1 MLRIGICDDIAD
13 ARLLLQD
20 ALERVLEMGGWE
32 AQFFHFSSGEG
43 LVEWFAKHSGELD
56 LIFLD
61 MEMKALDGIATA
73 KRLRAM
79 DENLQLVFCTSYA
92 DYVYDGYGTGALGYL
107 LKPPRQEQLEEV
119 LRRAQAALLRGLDEA
134 YIAKNG
140 DTTYRLPYQTILY
153 FTSERR
159 KVHCVTTERTVSFYG
174 KLDAVAAEVGKH
186 FVRIHQRYLVRIG
199 AIARM
204 ETNEVVLVN
213 GERLPLSRSQRQT
226 ALLAVTQQTLEG

>member
-32 AQFFHFSSGEG
+32 AQFFQFSSGEG

-56 LIFLD
+56 LVFLD

-107 LKPPRQEQLEEV
+107 LKPPTFC
-119 LRRAQAALLRGLDEA
+119 AAPRKRCCA
-134 YIAKNG
+134 RWIA
-140 DTTYRLPYQTILY
+140 P
-153 FTSERR
+153 TS
-159 KVHCVTTERTVSFYG
+159 V
-174 KLDAVAAEVGKH
+174 AVATSPIA
-186 FVRIHQRYLVRIG
+186 FRCATFSILFRSG
-199 AIARM
+199 ARC
-204 ETNEVVLVN
+204 
-213 GERLPLSRSQRQT
+213 
-226 ALLAVTQQTLEG
+226 AV